1 MFLTLAQTSIN
12 ECHSMTLSTINLE
25 KTQDS
30 DLAPIFG
37 DLSQSKLSKI
47 KSPLE
52 KCSRAAD
59 QDLLINLF

>member
-1 MFLTLAQTSIN
+1 LAQIFKKWVPN
-12 ECHSMTLSTINLE
+12 HVPEHLLLVHSD
-25 KTQDS
+25 QGRV
-30 DLAPIFG
+30 LAPIFG
-37 DLSQSKLSKI
+37 DLSHKLSKI